1 MHTERPGD
9 AKLSTPRKRL
19 PPLNTISAFEASAR
33 LMSFTKAAEELHLSQ
48 GAVSRQIQVLEERMG
63 VPLFTR
69 RHKEIQLTR
78 AGLIFQ
84 QAIAQS
90 LNTIRRAVTMIEAL
104 DTSTV
109 TIAASNAM
117 ANFWL
122 MPAIFEF
129 STQHPNIDIR
139 VLASNSLVDPWHE
152 PVDLAIRY
160 GDGHWP
166 NLAKVKL
173 FEEEI
178 FPVCT
183 PAYQKAHEI
192 KSVQDLMECEL
203 IEYASDSAD
212 SNSWDTWL
220 EHAGVQHGAARK
232 HLTLSNYDLVYRA
245 ACSGKGVALAWAYGV
260 PEEDRGA
267 LLVRPLDVS
276 VKTGLCEYIVYAD
289 TEELSAP
296 ARIFLSWL
304 TDFANQSL
312 WT

>member
-1 MHTERPGD
+1 M
-9 AKLSTPRKRL
+9 

-48 GAVSRQIQVLEERMG
+48 GAVSRQIQVLEDRMG

-90 LNTIRRAVTMIEAL
+90 LNSIRRAVTMIEAL

-109 TIAASNAM
+109 TIAATNAM

-129 STQHPNIDIR
+129 RSQHPNIDIR
-139 VLASNSLVDPWHE
+139 VLASNSPIDPWHE
-152 PVDLAIRY
+152 PIDLAIRY

-166 NLAKVKL
+166 NLTKVKL

-178 FPVCT
+178 FPVCA
-183 PAYQKAHEI
+183 PSYQRNHGI
-192 KSVQDLMECEL
+192 KTVQDLIECEL
-203 IEYASDSAD
+203 IEYDSDSAE

-220 EHAGVQHGAARK
+220 ESAGFQPGAVRK
-232 HLTLSNYDLVYRA
+232 SLTLSHYDLVYRA

-260 PEEDRGA
+260 PQEDRGA

-276 VKTGLCEYIVYAD
+276 VKTGLSEYIIYAD
-289 TEELSAP
+289 NEELSAP
-296 ARIFLSWL
+296 AKVFLDWL
-304 TDFANQSL
+304 IDFANQSV
-312 WT
+312 WA

>member
-1 MHTERPGD
+1 M
-9 AKLSTPRKRL
+9 
-19 PPLNTISAFEASAR
+19 NTISAFEASAR
-33 LMSFTKAAEELHLSQ
+33 LLSFTKAAEELHLSQ

-63 VPLFTR
+63 VPLFNR

-104 DTSTV
+104 DTSSV

-129 STQHPNIDIR
+129 RSQHPTIDIR
-139 VLASNSLVDPWHE
+139 VLASNTPVDPWQE

-166 NLAKVKL
+166 NLMKVRL

-178 FPVCT
+178 FPVCA
-183 PAYQKAHEI
+183 PSYAQRHEI
-192 KSVQDLMECEL
+192 KSLQDLVSCEL
-203 IEYASDSAD
+203 IEYDSDTAE

-220 EHAGVQHGAARK
+220 EKSGVKPSAVRK
-232 HLTLSNYDLVYRA
+232 NLTLSNYDLVYRA
-245 ACSGKGVALAWAYGV
+245 ACSGKGIALAWAYGV
-260 PEEDRGA
+260 PQEDREN

-276 VKTGLCEYIVYAD
+276 VKTGLSEYIIYA
-289 TEELSAP
+289 EELSRP
-296 ARIFLSWL
+296 AQTFLEWL
-304 TDFANQSL
+304 IDFGKRSI

>member
-1 MHTERPGD
+1 MP
-9 AKLSTPRKRL
+9 TPRKRL

-129 STQHPNIDIR
+129 RSQHPNIDIR
-139 VLASNSLVDPWHE
+139 VLASNTPVDPWHE
-152 PVDLAIRY
+152 PIDLAIRY

-166 NLAKVKL
+166 NLTKVKL

-178 FPVCT
+178 FPVCS
-183 PAYQKAHEI
+183 PSYQGSHKITHAR
-192 KSVQDLMECEL
+192 DLLECEL
-203 IEYASDSAD
+203 IEYDSDSAD

-220 EHAGVQHGAARK
+220 ESAGFQLGAVRK
-232 HLTLSNYDLVYRA
+232 ILTLSNYDLVYRA

-260 PEEDRGA
+260 PREDREA

-276 VKTGLCEYIVYAD
+276 IKTGLCEYIVYAD
-289 TEELSAP
+289 NEELSAP
-296 ARIFLSWL
+296 AKVFLDWL
-304 TDFANQSL
+304 IDFANQSV
-312 WT
+312 WA

>member
-1 MHTERPGD
+1 MP
-9 AKLSTPRKRL
+9 TPRKRL

-69 RHKEIQLTR
+69 RHKEIQLPR

-129 STQHPNIDIR
+129 RSQYPNIDIR
-139 VLASNSLVDPWHE
+139 VLASNTPVDPWHE
-152 PVDLAIRY
+152 PIDLAIRY

-166 NLAKVKL
+166 NLTKVKL

-178 FPVCT
+178 FPVCS
-183 PAYQKAHEI
+183 PSYQSNHKIE
-192 KSVQDLMECEL
+192 KVQDLMECEL
-203 IEYASDSAD
+203 IEYDSDSAE
-212 SNSWDTWL
+212 SNSWDAWL
-220 EHAGVQHGAARK
+220 ESAGFQPGAVRK
-232 HLTLSNYDLVYRA
+232 ILTLSNYDLVYRA

-260 PEEDRGA
+260 PQEDREA
-267 LLVRPLDVS
+267 LLVRPLAVS
-276 VKTGLCEYIVYAD
+276 IKTGLCEYIVYAD
-289 TEELSAP
+289 NEELSSP
-296 ARIFLSWL
+296 AKVFLDWL
-304 TDFANQSL
+304 IDFANQSV
-312 WT
+312 WA

>member
-1 MHTERPGD
+1 
-9 AKLSTPRKRL
+9 
-19 PPLNTISAFEASAR
+19 
-33 LMSFTKAAEELHLSQ
+33 MSFTKAAEELHLSQ

-63 VPLFTR
+63 VPLFNR

-129 STQHPNIDIR
+129 RSEHPHIDIR
-139 VLASNSLVDPWHE
+139 VLASNSPVDPWHE
-152 PVDLAIRY
+152 PIDLAIRY

-166 NLAKVKL
+166 NLTKVKL

-178 FPVCT
+178 FPVCA
-183 PAYQKAHEI
+183 PLYLQKHDI
-192 KSVQDLMECEL
+192 RTVRDLMECEL
-203 IEYASDSAD
+203 IEYDSDTAV

-220 EHAGVQHGAARK
+220 ENAGVQPGAVRK
-232 HLTLSNYDLVYRA
+232 NLTLSNYDLVYRA
-245 ACSGKGVALAWAYGV
+245 ACNGKGVALAWAYGV
-260 PEEDRGA
+260 PQEDRET
-267 LLVRPLDVS
+267 LLVRPLDIS
-276 VKTGLCEYIVYAD
+276 LKTGLCEYIIYAD
-289 TEELSAP
+289 NEELSMP
-296 ARIFLSWL
+296 AKILLEWL
-304 TDFANQSL
+304 TDFGKRSI

>member
-1 MHTERPGD
+1 LP
-9 AKLSTPRKRL
+9 TPRKRL

-48 GAVSRQIQVLEERMG
+48 GAISRQIQVLEERMG
-63 VPLFTR
+63 VPLFNR

-90 LNTIRRAVTMIEAL
+90 LHTIRRAVTMIEAL
-104 DTSTV
+104 DTSSV

-129 STQHPNIDIR
+129 RSQHPTIDIR
-139 VLASNSLVDPWHE
+139 VLASNTPVDPWQE

-166 NLAKVKL
+166 NLMKVRL

-178 FPVCT
+178 FPVCA
-183 PAYQKAHEI
+183 PEYQQQHNI
-192 KSVQDLMECEL
+192 KSIQDLIDCEL
-203 IEYASDSAD
+203 IEYESDTAE

-220 EHAGVQHGAARK
+220 ENAGLQLSTVRK
-232 HLTLSNYDLVYRA
+232 DLTLSNYDLVYRA
-245 ACSGKGVALAWAYGV
+245 ACSGKGVALAWTYGV
-260 PEEDRGA
+260 PQEDRDS

-276 VKTGLCEYIVYAD
+276 VKTGLCEYIIYA
-289 TEELSAP
+289 EELSRP
-296 ARIFLSWL
+296 AQIFLEWL
-304 TDFANQSL
+304 IGFGKRSL
-312 WT
+312 WTQF